1 MDDSRLSSKWCYPT
15 LCKLLVV
22 LRILI
27 LFIFKSIGIRRYAFY
42 FCISKTTL
50 LRLVFIVCT
59 YFSVALVHAQSKT
72 DWVKDYEEFVNINM
86 LEYEAA
92 QELYDVLSEHADN
105 KMSINSITKEE
116 LEALTFLSGEQIEGI
131 VEYVYKYK
139 PLKTLSELVLVE
151 PLDAVS
157 RHLLLHFLTLDAIQ
171 AETFPGF
178 ETAFKYGRSTFM
190 AMAKI
195 PLEKQNLSGNRY
207 LGYALKHQLRYKFQF
222 SDYLKVGFT
231 ASQDMGEPFF
241 QYKNKD
247 GYDFYTYYL
256 ALQRIGIIKQMVIG
270 RYRLKTGMGLVINND
285 FNFGKQISLASIDK
299 VNTNIRGHS
308 SASSAN
314 FMQGLAATLSWSKC
328 FETTLW
334 TSYRTIDATLTKDKE
349 SIATLLKTGLH
360 RTESEMD
367 RKNNAYQWAG
377 GLRVGWKRNGFG
389 IGLTT
394 AFTGFSKPLLPNK
407 KQLYKQFYPEG
418 STFYNIG
425 VDYSYLSRRVV
436 VHGETAMN
444 DQKAFAT
451 INSINYQLTSLLKL
465 TLLQRWY
472 SYRYYSLLGSAF
484 NEGRHLQNESG
495 LFLGA
500 SYNPIQSLSI
510 TGYVDFAY
518 FPWPK
523 YQVSEASWA
532 VEPFLSVK
540 WQQKSWSYLLRYKC
554 KVRPKEDKK
563 NELITNETV
572 HKTRFSLGYDGTKWG
587 VQTNVDVVYHHFLE
601 NSLGWRLEQSGFF
614 KTNTCNIFG
623 TISYYN
629 TDDYDSRIYAYE
641 RGLLYQFSFP
651 MFYGKGFHYALG
663 NRWDINNSLML
674 ITKISG
680 SFYHHNKK
688 INRKDAVNVKE
699 SKNYVEIQLRWKF

>member
-1 MDDSRLSSKWCYPT
+1 MNKNICNKCRIILCLSYRKMCLWLYCLFLYKT
-15 LCKLLVV
+15 QVV
-22 LRILI
+22 N
-27 LFIFKSIGIRRYAFY
+27 IRA
-42 FCISKTTL
+42 FCILWAFFFFT
-50 LRLVFIVCT
+50 
-59 YFSVALVHAQSKT
+59 LVHAQSKT
-72 DWVKDYEEFVNINM
+72 DWVKDYEEFVNVNM
-86 LEYEAA
+86 LEQEAA
-92 QELYDVLSEHADN
+92 QELYDVLSEHADH
-105 KMSINSITKEE
+105 KMSINSITKED
-116 LEALTFLSGEQIEGI
+116 LEAFAFLSSEQIEGI

-151 PLDAVS
+151 SLDAVS
-157 RHLLLHFLTLDAIQ
+157 RNLLLHFLTLDPIQ
-171 AETFPGF
+171 IEMFPGF

-190 AMAKI
+190 AMTKI
-195 PLEKQNLSGNRY
+195 PLEKQRLSENRY

-222 SDYLKVGFT
+222 SDYLKMGLT

-247 GYDFYTYYL
+247 GYDFYSYYL
-256 ALQRIGIIKQMVIG
+256 VLQRIGIIKQMVIG
-270 RYRLKTGMGLVINND
+270 RYRLKTGMGLIINND

-299 VNTNIRGHS
+299 VDTNIRAHS
-308 SASSAN
+308 AASSAN
-314 FMQGLAATLSWSKC
+314 FMQGLATTLSWSKN
-328 FETTLW
+328 FETTFW
-334 TSYRTIDATLTKDKE
+334 TSYRAIDATLTKDKE
-349 SIATLLKTGLH
+349 YIATILKTGLH

-377 GLRVGWKRNGFG
+377 GFRFGWKKNGFG
-389 IGLTT
+389 LGLTT

-407 KQLYKQFYPEG
+407 NQIYKEFYPEG
-418 STFYNIG
+418 FMFHNIG

-436 VHGETAMN
+436 VRGETAIN

-472 SYRYYSLLGSAF
+472 SYRYYSLLGNAF

-500 SYNPIQSLSI
+500 SYNPIQFLSI
-510 TGYVDFAY
+510 MGYVDFAY

-523 YQVSEASWA
+523 YQISEASWA
-532 VEPFLSVK
+532 VEPFISVK

-554 KVRPKEDKK
+554 RMRSKEDKK
-563 NELITNETV
+563 NDVVANEII
-572 HKTRFSLGYDGTKWG
+572 HKTRFSLGYDATQWG
-587 VQTNVDVVYHHFLE
+587 VQTNLDVVFHHFLE
-601 NSLGWRLEQSGFF
+601 NSLGWRIEQSGFI

-623 TISYYN
+623 TLSYYY
-629 TDDYDSRIYAYE
+629 TDNYDSRIYAYE

-663 NRWDINNSLML
+663 NRWDINSSLML
-674 ITKISG
+674 IAKISG
-680 SFYHHNKK
+680 FFYYHNKK
-688 INRKDAVNVKE
+688 NNIKDIVKVE
-699 SKNYVEIQLRWKF
+699 EFKNYIEMQLRWKF

>member
-1 MDDSRLSSKWCYPT
+1 
-15 LCKLLVV
+15 
-22 LRILI
+22 
-27 LFIFKSIGIRRYAFY
+27 
-42 FCISKTTL
+42 
-50 LRLVFIVCT
+50 
-59 YFSVALVHAQSKT
+59 
-72 DWVKDYEEFVNINM
+72 
-86 LEYEAA
+86 
-92 QELYDVLSEHADN
+92 
-105 KMSINSITKEE
+105 
-116 LEALTFLSGEQIEGI
+116 
-131 VEYVYKYK
+131 
-139 PLKTLSELVLVE
+139 
-151 PLDAVS
+151 
-157 RHLLLHFLTLDAIQ
+157 
-171 AETFPGF
+171 
-178 ETAFKYGRSTFM
+178 
-190 AMAKI
+190 
-195 PLEKQNLSGNRY
+195 
-207 LGYALKHQLRYKFQF
+207 
-222 SDYLKVGFT
+222 
-231 ASQDMGEPFF
+231 
-241 QYKNKD
+241 
-247 GYDFYTYYL
+247 
-256 ALQRIGIIKQMVIG
+256 
-270 RYRLKTGMGLVINND
+270 
-285 FNFGKQISLASIDK
+285 
-299 VNTNIRGHS
+299 
-308 SASSAN
+308 
-314 FMQGLAATLSWSKC
+314 
-328 FETTLW
+328 
-334 TSYRTIDATLTKDKE
+334 
-349 SIATLLKTGLH
+349 
-360 RTESEMD
+360 
-367 RKNNAYQWAG
+367 KNNACQWAG

-389 IGLTT
+389 VGLTT
-394 AFTGFSKPLLPNK
+394 AFTGLSKPLLPNRN
-407 KQLYKQFYPEG
+407 QIYKQFYPEG

-444 DQKAFAT
+444 DQQAFAT

-500 SYNPIQSLSI
+500 SYNPVQSLSI

-563 NELITNETV
+563 NELITNEII
-572 HKTRFSLGYDGTKWG
+572 HKTRFSLGYDGVQWG
-587 VQTNVDVVYHHFLE
+587 TQTNFDVVYHHFLE

-699 SKNYVEIQLRWKF
+699 SKNHVEMQLRWKF